1 MTINDP
7 VYPVIISL
15 EPIFLYIFNDS
26 KTCDNEGSEFEIK
39 DSISSQ
45 IFEIL
50 VALTWDN
57 FTVVF
62 SSHGELGLTINSI
75 RFNKFVWLL
84 FLLL

>member
-50 VALTWDN
+50 VALT
-57 FTVVF
+57 
-62 SSHGELGLTINSI
+62 
-75 RFNKFVWLL
+75 
-84 FLLL
+84 

>member
-39 DSISSQ
+39 IQ
-45 IFEIL
+45 YRHK
-50 VALTWDN
+50 
-57 FTVVF
+57 F
-62 SSHGELGLTINSI
+62 S
-75 RFNKFVWLL
+75 RF
-84 FLLL
+84 

>member
-7 VYPVIISL
+7 VYPVI
-15 EPIFLYIFNDS
+15 IFNDS

-57 FTVVF
+57 FTVLF

-75 RFNKFVWLL
+75 RFNKFV
-84 FLLL
+84 

>member
-15 EPIFLYIFNDS
+15 ESIFLYIFNDS

-57 FTVVF
+57 FTVLF

-75 RFNKFVWLL
+75 RFNKFV
-84 FLLL
+84 